1 MSRRPTIPAP
11 IKQQILYESAFVCVV
26 CQNRGAQIHHMDE
39 NNTNNEPKNL
49 VLLCQD
55 HHDEA
60 HTKHQLSQNL
70 TAARL
75 RGFKKSWLKQV
86 SEKREQATSASSQ
99 RELADSFF
107 SMGVTWGYINHLRV
121 SQMLTPEI
129 LKRVDKRLL
138 ARCETVGM
146 IDHRGIIIPPKN
158 ALPPSSYL
166 SGTVYDLFDH
176 LNGNAL
182 HVLYGEFVDEIAR
195 IVKPIELADQSWTK
209 TFTRTML
216 AANKFIFF
224 KKAQYFKTVSKDN
237 ENAHIRVRTFRRN
250 IEIEYFVDSRDM
262 FGTTSITCSF
272 SGHQTCSSLLQI
284 KSINEKGGKLII
296 ACTPIALGVGF
307 Q

>member
-11 IKQQILYESAFVCVV
+11 IRQKVIYDSAFACAV
-26 CQNRGAQIHHMDE
+26 CQKNGAHIHHIDQ
-39 NNTNNEPKNL
+39 NNTNNELKNL
-49 VLLCQD
+49 VLLCQN
-55 HHDEA
+55 HHEEA

-75 RGFKKSWLKQV
+75 RHFQESWLQQV
-86 SEKREQATSASSQ
+86 REKREQATSASSQ

-107 SMGVTWGYINHLRV
+107 SVGVTWGYINHRRV

-129 LKRVDKRLL
+129 LKCVDQILL
-138 ARCETVGM
+138 ARCENAGM
-146 IDHRGIIIPPKN
+146 IDHRGIITPPKN
-158 ALPPSSYL
+158 TSPPLSYL
-166 SGTVYDLFDH
+166 SGTVYDLFNH

-182 HVLYGEFVDEIAR
+182 HILYSEFVDEIAR
-195 IVKPIELADQSWTK
+195 IVQPIQLEAQSWTK

-216 AANKFIFF
+216 VANKFIFF

-237 ENAHIRVRTFRRN
+237 ENAKVRVRTFRKN

-272 SGHQTCSSLLQI
+272 SGHQTRSSFVQI
-284 KSINEKGGKLII
+284 KSINEKGGKLIL
-296 ACTPIALGVGF
+296 ACTPVALGVGF